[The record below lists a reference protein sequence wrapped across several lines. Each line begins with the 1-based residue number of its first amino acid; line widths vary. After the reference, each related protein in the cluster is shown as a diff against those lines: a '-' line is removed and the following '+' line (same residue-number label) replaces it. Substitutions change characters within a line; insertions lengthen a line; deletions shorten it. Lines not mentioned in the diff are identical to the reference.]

1 MDEAEAADGEVRGG
15 GVDSVDSSPSVSMTI
30 PEEEALLG
38 VSVAA
43 SGATVDTCRRGVRG
57 VVDEEGE
64 ERNES
69 IAEVRA
75 RDMWCCSVGQ
85 SDLRRQRHAESE
97 RWMRVEL
104 AHSKMLVFAS
114 LSSTGSSPLSV

>member
-38 VSVAA
+38 VPVAA
-43 SGATVDTCRRGVRG
+43 SGATVDSGRRGVSG
-57 VVDEEGE
+57 VLEEEGE
-64 ERNES
+64 ERNVS
-69 IAEVRA
+69 MAEVRA

-85 SDLRRQRHAESE
+85 SDLRRQPHAE
-97 RWMRVEL
+97 
-104 AHSKMLVFAS
+104 
-114 LSSTGSSPLSV
+114 TGR